1 MTEKAWGQIY
11 ASEDSTQGMSSKEL
25 LGTYNTYRKLRK
37 VIGILG
43 LSLPILLVVLAP
55 LLKSWHEGGPLH
67 WELERSISAYYYTNA
82 GGLFIGTLFAI
93 GVLLLSY
100 NYRVVD
106 TIMTTI
112 ACGLAITVAL
122 CPTPEFS
129 GQVNLLGILH
139 YVGAS
144 GLFLTFGY
152 MALLRFT
159 ISDVDPS
166 DVNWQNRRKLYRAC
180 GTVIF
185 AMLAVAL
192 VLWVVELLTGTELAL
207 PIVNNNWLFWVEVV
221 MVEAFGLSWLVKGGF
236 YFFGPLKALWAPPLH
251 AGETSTSDAV
261 RRRLPGL
268 VLIDDAAKRS

>member
-11 ASEDSTQGMSSKEL
+11 ASEDSTRGLSSQEL

-43 LSLPILLVVLAP
+43 MSLPVLLVVLAP
-55 LLKSWHEGGPLH
+55 LLKSWHEGLPIH
-67 WELERSISAYYYTNA
+67 WELENSISAYYYTKA
-82 GGLFIGTLFAI
+82 GGLFVGTLFAI

-122 CPTPEFS
+122 CPTPEFN

-144 GLFLTFGY
+144 GLFFTFGY

-192 VLWVVELLTGTELAL
+192 VLWVVERLTGTELVL
-207 PIVNNNWLFWVEVV
+207 PVVNNNWLFWVEVV
-221 MVEAFGLSWLVKGGF
+221 MVEAFGLSW
-236 YFFGPLKALWAPPLH
+236 
-251 AGETSTSDAV
+251 
-261 RRRLPGL
+261 
-268 VLIDDAAKRS
+268 